1 MYLCMSAYTH
11 MHVSQTQKPINFLR
25 LKIEYLSH
33 KVFVSKEV
41 AKLSKTPVLAGV

>member
-1 MYLCMSAYTH
+1 

-25 LKIEYLSH
+25 LKIEYLSR

-41 AKLSKTPVLAGV
+41 AKLSKT